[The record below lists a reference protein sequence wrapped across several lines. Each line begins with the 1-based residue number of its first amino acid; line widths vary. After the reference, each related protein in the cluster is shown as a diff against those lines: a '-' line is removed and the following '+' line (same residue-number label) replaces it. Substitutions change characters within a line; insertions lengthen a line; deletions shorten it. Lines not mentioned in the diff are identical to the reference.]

1 MLLVLRLALPVWLML
16 PVLLML
22 LMLLMLQASLA
33 LQVLQNGPGL
43 RPRAPMRLLQV
54 SVLQAVAVGFAPRP
68 RCWRPKGWFPGP
80 GR

>member
-16 PVLLML
+16 PV
-22 LMLLMLQASLA
+22 LLMLQASLA

-68 RCWRPKGWFPGP
+68 RCWRPKGWFPGQ